1 MGRKTTVHIESNR
14 TATAIV
20 GYPKKEVPEVA
31 KKVVKRQ
38 INKSRKNK

>member
-1 MGRKTTVHIESNR
+1 MAKKPIVHIESNK

-20 GYPKKEVPEVA
+20 GYPKNKLPEIA

-38 INKSRKNK
+38 IKKSRKGQ